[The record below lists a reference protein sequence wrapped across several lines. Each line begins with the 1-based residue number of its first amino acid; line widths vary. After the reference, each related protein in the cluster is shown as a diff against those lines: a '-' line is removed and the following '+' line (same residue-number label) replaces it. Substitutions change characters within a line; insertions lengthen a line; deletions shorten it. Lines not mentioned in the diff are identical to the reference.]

1 MNSKK
6 TNEKRSN
13 SGSGNKVTGGDSMG
27 KMTENWMKR
36 CQNWMRSNN
45 SYESRSCWC
54 FEDNESEKDTNNTMK
69 ENWTPGSKTRM
80 KRCAKGGFWAF
91 TFFLLILATFFL
103 LTYFLTPEMV
113 RFLWL
118 VITGC
123 FLGCA
128 IIFLVIITG
137 WLNRNR
143 RNYFKS

>member
-6 TNEKRSN
+6 TNENESN
-13 SGSGNKVTGGDSMG
+13 SGSRNYGIGRDSMG

-36 CQNWMRSNN
+36 CQNWIRSNN
-45 SYESRSCWC
+45 SCESRSCWC
-54 FEDNESEKDTNNTMK
+54 FEDNDSERDTNELMK
-69 ENWTPGSKTRM
+69 GNWRPGGKTWM

-91 TFFLLILATFFL
+91 AFFLLILATFFS

-113 RFLWL
+113 RILWL